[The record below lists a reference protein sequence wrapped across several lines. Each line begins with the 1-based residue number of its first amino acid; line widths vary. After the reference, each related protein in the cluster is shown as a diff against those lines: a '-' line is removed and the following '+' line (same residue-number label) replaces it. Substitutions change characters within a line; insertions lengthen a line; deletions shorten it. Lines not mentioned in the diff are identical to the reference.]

1 MVLNERG
8 YEISKSQPTMY
19 SADPFYKTIE
29 TSSKPISTCLL
40 DQMKNDPKF
49 SEANPR
55 IGDEGK
61 DLNDIN
67 QVFETLQSF
76 ESE

>member
-1 MVLNERG
+1 
-8 YEISKSQPTMY
+8 MY

-29 TSSKPISTCLL
+29 TSNKPISTCLL
-40 DQMKNDPKF
+40 DQMKNDLKF
-49 SEANPR
+49 SEKIPR
-55 IGDEGK
+55 IGDERK